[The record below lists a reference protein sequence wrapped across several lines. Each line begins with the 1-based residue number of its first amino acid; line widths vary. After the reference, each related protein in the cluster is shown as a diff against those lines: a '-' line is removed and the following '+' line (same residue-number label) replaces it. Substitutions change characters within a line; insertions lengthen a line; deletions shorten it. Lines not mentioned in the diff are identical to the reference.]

1 MVHFGSMAATPLDIR
16 VQDIDHCG
24 IVAGICDEMN
34 LVEQINRLLGTHS
47 QEIISAGQVVKAMI
61 LNGLGFVSAPL
72 YLFEK
77 FFVGKATEHLL
88 GEGICPEHLNDDRLG
103 RVLDKLY
110 EAGLTEVF
118 VTVALCA
125 ARKFGVKM
133 DSLHLDSSSFHV
145 DGDYISNTTC
155 EEAEARGIEITY
167 GYSRDHRPDLK
178 QFILDLMCSG
188 DGDIPLYLRVADGN
202 ESDTAMFATI
212 IADFK
217 QQWQIDA
224 LFVADAAL
232 YTEEN
237 LQQMKQLR
245 WASRVP
251 GTLTTAKMLL
261 ENMPQEAF
269 NDSVIFGYGIAPCCS
284 EYGGVRQ
291 RWLVIESQARKEAD
305 LKQLEKRLTKHL
317 SKAQSELRQLSQQEF
332 ACSKDALIAAQ
343 RLSCKLPLHQLKDI
357 QVKEVKK
364 HTGRGRPR
372 KNSSPTFY
380 YQIDALLEPKEI
392 ALAVEIKRAG
402 RFILATNVLDDRE
415 LSDDDVLREYKAQ
428 QSTERGFRFLKDP
441 LFFTSSVFL
450 NSTERVA
457 ALAMVMGLCLL
468 VYSLGQRAL
477 RQALERAKKTIDNQL
492 GKPTS
497 TPSLRWVF
505 QCFMSIYLLTIAN
518 VKQIANLTVERRW
531 ILQFLGAPC
540 RKYYLLT

>member
-1 MVHFGSMAATPLDIR
+1 MTASPLDIR

-24 IVAGICDEMN
+24 IVAGICDEME
-34 LVEQINRLLGTHS
+34 LVEQINRLLGSHP

-77 FFVGKATEHLL
+77 FFIGKATEHLL
-88 GEGICPEHLNDDRLG
+88 GERIHPEHLNDDRLG

-110 EAGLTEVF
+110 CKGLTEVF
-118 VTVALCA
+118 VTVALSA

-145 DGDYISNTTC
+145 DGDYTLQTP
-155 EEAEARGIEITY
+155 EQEAEPGGIHITY

-202 ESDTAMFATI
+202 ESDSAMFAKL

-217 QQWQIDA
+217 RQWLLDA

-245 WASRVP
+245 WLSRVP
-251 GTLTTAKMLL
+251 ITLTAAKQLL
-261 ENMPQEAF
+261 DNIHENAF
-269 NDSVIFGYGIAPCCS
+269 VSSSLPGYHIASCCNFYAGIL
-284 EYGGVRQ
+284 Q
-291 RWLVIESQARKEAD
+291 RWIVVESQVRKQAD
-305 LKQLEKRLTKHL
+305 LKQLEKRLSKQLT
-317 SKAQSELRQLSQQEF
+317 KAQTELKQLSQQQF
-332 ACSKDALIAAQ
+332 ACEKDAELAAQ
-343 RLSCKLPLHQLKDI
+343 WMNSKLPLHQLVDI
-357 QVKEVKK
+357 KIVEILQHK
-364 HTGRGRPR
+364 GRGRPR
-372 KNSSPTFY
+372 KNAVMEKH
-380 YQIDALLEPKEI
+380 YQLCATLAPKQTAID
-392 ALAVEIKRAG
+392 VEVQRAG
-402 RFILATNVLDDRE
+402 RFLLATNVLDASK
-415 LSDDDVLREYKAQ
+415 LSDDDVLIEYKAQ

-450 NSTERVA
+450 NSSKRVA
-457 ALAMVMGLCLL
+457 ALAMIMGLCLL

-477 RQALERAKKTIDNQL
+477 RQALDRAKKTIDNQL
-492 GKPTS
+492 GKPTAAP
-497 TPSLRWVF
+497 TLRWVF
-505 QCFMSIYLLTIAN
+505 QCFMSVHLVTVAQS
-518 VKQIANLTVERRW
+518 KQITNLTSERRW
-531 ILQFLGAPC
+531 ILNFFGAPC
-540 RKYYLLT
+540 RKYYLLC

>member
-1 MVHFGSMAATPLDIR
+1 MTASPLDIR

-24 IVAGICDEMN
+24 IVAGICDEMK
-34 LVEQINRLLGTHS
+34 LVEQINRLLGIHP

-88 GEGICPEHLNDDRLG
+88 GEGIQPEHLNDDRLG

-110 EAGLTEVF
+110 SAGLTEVF

-145 DGDYISNTTC
+145 DGNYINNAKA
-155 EEAEARGIEITY
+155 EEAEPGGIEITY

-202 ESDTAMFATI
+202 ESDSAMFATLL
-212 IADFK
+212 ADFK
-217 QQWQIDA
+217 RQWQIDA

-237 LQQMKQLR
+237 LQQMKHLR
-245 WASRVP
+245 WVSRVP
-251 GTLTTAKMLL
+251 ATLTAAKLLL
-261 ENMPQEAF
+261 EKMPIEALT
-269 NDSVIFGYGIAPCCS
+269 DSFLPGYRIAPFCS
-284 EYGGVRQ
+284 NYGGVQQ
-291 RWLVIESQARKEAD
+291 RWLVVESQARKVAD
-305 LKQLEKRLTKHL
+305 LKQLEKRLEKQL
-317 SKAQSELRQLSQQEF
+317 LKAQSELRQLCQQQF
-332 ACSKDALIAAQ
+332 ACAEDARIATE
-343 RLSCKLPLHQLKDI
+343 RFNSKLPLHQVSD
-357 QVKEVKK
+357 VEVLEFQHHK
-364 HTGRGRPR
+364 GRGRPR
-372 KNSSPTFY
+372 RDACTITFY
-380 YQIDALLEPKEI
+380 QIRATLRQKQTTI
-392 ALAVEIKRAG
+392 AIETQRAG
-402 RFILATNVLDDRE
+402 RFILATNVLEVKE
-415 LSDDDVLREYKAQ
+415 LNDSDVLREYKAQ

-450 NSTERVA
+450 NSPERVA

-477 RQALERAKKTIDNQL
+477 RQALERAKQTINNQL
-492 GKPTS
+492 SKPTA
-497 TPSLRWVF
+497 TPTLRWVF
-505 QCFMSIYLLTIAN
+505 QCFMSIHLVTIAQI
-518 VKQIANLTVERRW
+518 KQIANLTEERRW
-531 ILQFLGAPC
+531 ILQFFGAPC
-540 RKYYLLT
+540 RKYYLLC